1 MDKSTHDAFAT
12 VLKHLA
18 NIENILVKLIIQGS
32 NIMTA
37 LDDAVAKVV
46 ADVKANS
53 DEIKA
58 AIVALAAAVAAG
70 DPAKTAAAVTT
81 LQAASADLEAS
92 TASLT
97 SAVTPPTP

>member
-18 NIENILVKLIIQGS
+18 IIEASLPMLAKQGIK
-32 NIMTA
+32 IMTA
-37 LDDAVAKVV
+37 LDDAVAKIA
-46 ADVKANS
+46 ADVKSNS

-70 DPAKTAAAVTT
+70 DPAKTAAAVAT
-81 LQAASADLEAS
+81 LQAASADLESS

-97 SAVTPPTP
+97 TAVTPPTP